1 MATLKGGT
9 KLDAALSAIA
19 AKISRPAMLKVGFLS
34 GAAYPDGTSV
44 ALVAAVNE
52 YGSPSRG
59 IPPRPFF
66 RGMIAE
72 KSSGW
77 PAAVATNLK
86 AKDYDVDATLRI
98 VGEGIKGQL
107 QTAITE
113 FSGVPL
119 APATVAAKGSTK
131 QLVDTA
137 QMLNSVDY
145 TVDES

>member
-1 MATLKGGT
+1 MATLKGGS

-19 AKISRPAMLKVGFLS
+19 AKISRPATLKVGFLS
-34 GAAYPDGTSV
+34 GATYPDGTSV

-77 PAAVATNLK
+77 PAAIATNLK
-86 AKDYDVDATLRI
+86 AKDYDVDATLRV

-131 QLVDTA
+131 QLIDTA